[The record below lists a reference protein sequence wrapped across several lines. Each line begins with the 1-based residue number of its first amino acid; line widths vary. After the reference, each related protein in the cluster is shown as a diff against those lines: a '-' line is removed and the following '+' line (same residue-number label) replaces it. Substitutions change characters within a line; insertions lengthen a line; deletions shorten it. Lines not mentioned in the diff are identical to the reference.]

1 MRKSVTSVVAVAD
14 RSGDVPDHRRG
25 TAGRLVRHVQ
35 AAQACFND
43 VFERVRAEYVEE
55 MTDQELIEAAIERR

>member
-1 MRKSVTSVVAVAD
+1 MPIVLATYLTTAAGPQGGSSDTSG
-14 RSGDVPDHRRG
+14 SSS
-25 TAGRLVRHVQ
+25 L
-35 AAQACFND
+35 FND